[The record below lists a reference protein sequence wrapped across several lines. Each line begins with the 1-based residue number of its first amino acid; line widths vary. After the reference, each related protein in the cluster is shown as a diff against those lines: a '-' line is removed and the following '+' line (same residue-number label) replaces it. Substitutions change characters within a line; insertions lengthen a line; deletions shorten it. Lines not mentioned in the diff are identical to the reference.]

1 MRPREVPSA
10 EKPLHWVAR
19 SRKELMALPSRV
31 QGHVA
36 LALRLA
42 QQGGRHESAKAL
54 KGFGDARVLEVV
66 VDDKGGTYRA
76 VYTVRFDVAVF
87 VLHAFQKKSKR
98 GIQTPG
104 EVMRLI
110 GQRLKTAAQA
120 ARELQ
125 NAQAEDQDR

>member
-1 MRPREVPSA
+1 MGQIYSDEVGQSYIGA
-10 EKPLHWVAR
+10 N
-19 SRKELMALPSRV
+19 
-31 QGHVA
+31 
-36 LALRLA
+36 
-42 QQGGRHESAKAL
+42 RHESAKVL

-66 VDDKGGTYRA
+66 VDDKGGTFRA

-110 GQRLKTAAQA
+110 GQRLKTAAQT